1 MMFDNVLGFY
11 KKVLLIHLMIEMN
24 KLLYCEIANSNMNVL
39 M

>member
-11 KKVLLIHLMIEMN
+11 KKVLFIYLMIEMN
-24 KLLYCEIANSNMNVL
+24 KLFYCEIVNSNMNVL